1 MRRAALGHEEM
12 IACADCGRAGE
23 CASVQR
29 GVSECATVCDSV
41 RRGVSE
47 CATGSQCA
55 TGSECATPSVR
66 QGVCDSVRQGVS
78 VQRGVSV
85 RVCNGE

>member
-41 RRGVSE
+41 QRGVSVQQ
-47 CATGSQCA
+47 GV
-55 TGSECATPSVR
+55 SVR
-66 QGVCDSVRQGVS
+66 QGVCNDECAMSVRHRVGSLWGPHVS
-78 VQRGVSV
+78 L
-85 RVCNGE
+85 

>member
-47 CATGSQCA
+47 CATGSECA
-55 TGSECATPSVR
+55 SVQRGVSECAT
-66 QGVCDSVRQGVS
+66 VCDSVQRGVS
-78 VQRGVSV
+78 VQQGVSV